1 MAIFYENFERKPT
14 IDIIYYSFD
23 IFTDLYEMKTLLKCS
38 NLKLVESLEALTLGM
53 EKNCSFRIKKKKKKR
68 TSNEYKSKRTKSYVF
83 LAF

>member
-23 IFTDLYEMKTLLKCS
+23 IFTELYEMKTLLKCS

-53 EKNCSFRIKKKKKKR
+53 EKNCSFRIKKKKKK
-68 TSNEYKSKRTKSYVF
+68 KDVKRI
-83 LAF
+83 